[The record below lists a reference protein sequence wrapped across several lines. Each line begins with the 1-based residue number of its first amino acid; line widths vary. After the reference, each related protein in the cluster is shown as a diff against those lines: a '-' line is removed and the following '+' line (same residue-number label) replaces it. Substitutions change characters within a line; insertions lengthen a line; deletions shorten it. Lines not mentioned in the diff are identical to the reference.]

1 MVDQTGLPGET
12 TMTLQCT
19 NCKQSTEQMIT
30 LKDRVKR
37 QSLAIDQLLSDRS
50 PSEAMVSPTSQP
62 NKSNPFDVKIE
73 SKDLQKSGDE

>member
-1 MVDQTGLPGET
+1 
-12 TMTLQCT
+12 
-19 NCKQSTEQMIT
+19 MIT